1 MARLSFR
8 NFVSPAALCCFL
20 LTAAVGL
27 TLDLWTKKVAFERL
41 APWGVEHLPNGAVVV
56 HIPDGEPRPIAR
68 FIGGWVD
75 FQAMVNQ
82 GAVFG
87 IGQGKRA
94 LFLTVSAAA
103 ILFIFY
109 LFLTSDR
116 QPFYQFVLGLLLA
129 GVLGNLYDRLVLG
142 YVRDMIYIFPG
153 RVVMNREV
161 FPWIFNVA
169 DSLLCV
175 GVAMIFLYSLRGQP
189 KKVTG
194 AGEEHGPEGAAPA
207 THKL

>member
-1 MARLSFR
+1 MTRLSFR
-8 NFVSPAALCCFL
+8 NFRSPAALCCFL
-20 LTAAVGL
+20 LTAVLGL
-27 TLDLWTKKVAFERL
+27 TLDLGSKKVAFERL
-41 APWGVEHLPNGAVVV
+41 APWGVEHRPSGVVLV
-56 HIPDGEPRPIAR
+56 HIPETEAVPIKR
-68 FIGGWVD
+68 FIPGWVN

-94 LFLTVSAAA
+94 LFLAVSAAA

-116 QPFYQFVLGLLLA
+116 QPVYQFVLGLLLA
-129 GVLGNLYDRLVLG
+129 GVLGNLYDRLLLG

-153 RVVMNREV
+153 RIVMGREV

-189 KKVTG
+189 KKATE
-194 AGEEHGPEGAAPA
+194 AGDERGPESAAQA
-207 THKL
+207 TP

>member
-1 MARLSFR
+1 V
-8 NFVSPAALCCFL
+8 N
-20 LTAAVGL
+20 
-27 TLDLWTKKVAFERL
+27 
-41 APWGVEHLPNGAVVV
+41 
-56 HIPDGEPRPIAR
+56 
-68 FIGGWVD
+68 

-94 LFLTVSAAA
+94 LFLTVSVAA

-153 RVVMNREV
+153 RIVMGREV

-189 KKVTG
+189 KKAAEPAKDHG
-194 AGEEHGPEGAAPA
+194 AEGAVV
-207 THKL
+207 

>member
-1 MARLSFR
+1 MPRLSLR
-8 NFVSPAALCCFL
+8 NFRSPAAVSFFL
-20 LTAAVGL
+20 LTAVLGL

-41 APWGVEHLPNGAVVV
+41 APWGVEHRPSGAVVV
-56 HIPDGEPRPIAR
+56 RIPENESPPIRR
-68 FIGGWVD
+68 FLPGWVN

-94 LFLTVSAAA
+94 LFLTVSVAA

-153 RVVMNREV
+153 RIVMGREV

-189 KKVTG
+189 KKATEPAKEPG
-194 AGEEHGPEGAAPA
+194 AEGAAPA
-207 THKL
+207 H